1 MKNAIFYIIFFIIL
15 FSNVNDTNQKK
26 IYDIYHKV
34 NIIFD
39 FSNIHNRDQKNSLTL
54 LFLES
59 QKIISKLVL
68 SNNKE
73 KITVNDETMKKY
85 KDKVVFKLQSNI
97 DGDIIIFPILIKQK
111 IDYKLKFVSS
121 HKNNSPKIVLLYIK
135 ENINL
140 FYNDENSKYE
150 LILLFLK
157 MMTDSLGLNRG
168 FLRKKHIIRNNYFAT
183 PDYLMGNFTKT
194 IEKLYK
200 LTGVKMPEKNISLK
214 ADFYI
219 SEWNKD
225 SLLQDF
231 RSEEINIK
239 NDISETSMT
248 MLKDMYFYDIS
259 KCEFEYIDNKKC
271 YLVNQKCLS
280 EKQLKSYYLR
290 YGINQEKNNEII
302 CYLSNKKN
310 IKNNQ
315 CGKIYSN
322 LLLEKL
328 NYCPLITNKKT
339 KKEEIR
345 NYEVPEIQYYKNQTL
360 NLLKPSPKCKSKSL
374 RTIYFK
380 PIKREENYS
389 EQFDIE
395 TITLN
400 KNKRKYFVTYLTR
413 YESYY
418 SVFLNILKN
427 NGLIRSYYYNNNQ
440 NLFIKPFLE
449 NFLVKHN
456 KKGDYFNKYQKIFHF
471 IGNTLFYYKNELYR
485 NYIYMKSH
493 FNEDYNFMPVTYEY
507 PKDAKEIQQIFSNY
521 TLNINDL
528 WLVKPKD
535 LSCGSGIHI
544 LKSLDEEKDKK
555 EYIITRYVSTPH
567 LINEKKYDIR
577 IYVLV
582 TGFQPLRIY
591 LYKEGLLRFAAEKY
605 NLDLNSIENKF
616 THLTNTAINI
626 DHKLYK
632 KPDNV
637 TDESSNEWYL
647 NTYRNYLRRNNID
660 VDGIFDKMKDLI
672 IKIMISGEQRTR
684 NITKNSKIND
694 MNMFN
699 LFGFDI
705 IIDDKYIPHLLEVNT
720 KPAMDIYNKYDI
732 IVKSNLFVD
741 TLNIVGMVPF
751 SHERNS
757 TSYDKDIKYK
767 NDIQNRVD
775 DALCELTRPRGD
787 YELIFPLKNNIEYYK
802 KFFFKDNC
810 KENVLFWKEIMKE
823 KE

>member
-1 MKNAIFYIIFFIIL
+1 
-15 FSNVNDTNQKK
+15 
-26 IYDIYHKV
+26 
-34 NIIFD
+34 
-39 FSNIHNRDQKNSLTL
+39 
-54 LFLES
+54 
-59 QKIISKLVL
+59 
-68 SNNKE
+68 
-73 KITVNDETMKKY
+73 MKKY
-85 KDKVVFKLQSNI
+85 KDELVFKLQSEK
-97 DGDIIIFPILIKQK
+97 DADIIIFPILIKQK
-111 IDYKLKFVSS
+111 MDYKLKFLSP

-135 ENINL
+135 QNINL
-140 FYNDENSKYE
+140 VYTNEKTKYD

-157 MMTDSLGLNRG
+157 MMTDSLGLNREY
-168 FLRKKHIIRNNYFAT
+168 LRKKHIIRNNFFAT
-183 PDYLMGNFTKT
+183 PDYLMGQFPKT
-194 IEKLYK
+194 IEKLYN
-200 LTGVKMPEKNISLK
+200 LSGVKIPEKNISLK

-219 SEWNKD
+219 SEWKND

-259 KCEFEYIDNKKC
+259 KCEFEYIGKNKKC
-271 YLVNQKCLS
+271 YLVNQKCLD
-280 EKQLKSYYLR
+280 EKELESYYLR
-290 YGINQEKNNEII
+290 YGINQQKNNELI
-302 CYLSNKKN
+302 CYLSNSDN

-315 CGKIYSN
+315 CGKIYSY
-322 LLLEKL
+322 LLLEKI
-328 NYCPLITNKKT
+328 NFCPLITKKKT
-339 KKEEIR
+339 KKETN
-345 NYEVPEIQYYKNQTL
+345 NYEVPDIQYYKNQTL
-360 NLLKPSPKCKSKSL
+360 NLLKPSSKCKSKKL

-380 PIKREENYS
+380 PIKREKNYS

-395 TITLN
+395 IVTLN
-400 KNKRKYFVTYLTR
+400 ASQRKNFVSYLTR

-418 SVFLNILKN
+418 SVFLNILKD

-440 NLFIKPFLE
+440 NLFIKPFFE
-449 NFLVKHN
+449 NFLVKNN

-471 IGNTLFYYKNELYR
+471 IGNNLFYHKNELYR
-485 NYIYMKSH
+485 NYIYMKSN
-493 FNEDYNFMPVTYEY
+493 FNEDYNFMPLTYEY
-507 PKDAKEIQQIFSNY
+507 PKDAKEIKQIFANY
-521 TLNINDL
+521 TLNTSDL
-528 WLVKPKD
+528 WLFKPKD

-544 LKSLDEEKDKK
+544 FQSLEDEKDKK
-555 EYIITRYVSTPH
+555 EYIITRYISTPH

-605 NLDLNSIENKF
+605 NLDLNSLENKF
-616 THLTNTAINI
+616 AHITNTAINI
-626 DHKLYK
+626 NHKLYK

-660 VDGIFDKMKDLI
+660 VDAIFEKMKDLI

-684 NITKNSKIND
+684 NITNKTKIND

-705 IIDDKYIPHLLEVNT
+705 IVDDKYIPYLLEVNT

-741 TLNIVGMVPF
+741 TLNIVGMSPF
-751 SHERNS
+751 SHEKKYKS
-757 TSYDKDIKYK
+757 FDKDIKYK

-787 YELIFPLKNNIEYYK
+787 YELIFPLKNNIQNYK

-810 KENVLFWKEIMKE
+810 KENVLFWKEIME
-823 KE
+823 GDW